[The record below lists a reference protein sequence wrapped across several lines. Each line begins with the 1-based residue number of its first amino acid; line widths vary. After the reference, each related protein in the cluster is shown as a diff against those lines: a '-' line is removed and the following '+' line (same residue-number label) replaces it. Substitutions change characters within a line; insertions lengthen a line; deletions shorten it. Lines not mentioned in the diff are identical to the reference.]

1 MGGGVGN
8 RPETP
13 AFHGL
18 TAFSTSPTVPG
29 TPACSPHITHSPEA
43 FTPPS
48 GPLQHTHALTH
59 THTHMHRRAYMCT
72 QTHIHT
78 LTHMHTGCGNTSPP
92 AGMPAPLWRAGDC
105 PVQKG
110 AGKSRY
116 KEAQKAGLLGGGR
129 QRGIAGRAHRKGGGV
144 RRPRLPDSRLSV
156 TLRLCSP

>member
-8 RPETP
+8 RAETP
-13 AFHGL
+13 AFHDL

-59 THTHMHRRAYMCT
+59 MHTHMHRPAHMCT
-72 QTHIHT
+72 QAHTHT
-78 LTHMHTGCGNTSPP
+78 RSHMHTGRGNTSPP
-92 AGMPAPLWRAGDC
+92 AGMPAPVWSSGDC

-110 AGKSRY
+110 AGKSRG
-116 KEAQKAGLLGGGR
+116 KEAQKAGLLGGREAEGDS
-129 QRGIAGRAHRKGGGV
+129 RKGTREGRG
-144 RRPRLPDSRLSV
+144 SQK
-156 TLRLCSP
+156 TQTA

>member
-8 RPETP
+8 RAETP
-13 AFHGL
+13 AFHDL

-48 GPLQHTHALTH
+48 GPPQHTYALTH
-59 THTHMHRRAYMCT
+59 MHIHMHRCAHMCT
-72 QTHIHT
+72 QAYIHT

-92 AGMPAPLWRAGDC
+92 AGMPAPVWSLGDC

-110 AGKSRY
+110 VGKSRW
-116 KEAQKAGLLGGGR
+116 KEAQKTGLLGAGGAR
-129 QRGIAGRAHRKGGGV
+129 QRGILGRAHWEGQRSQK
-144 RRPRLPDSRLSV
+144 
-156 TLRLCSP
+156 TQTA